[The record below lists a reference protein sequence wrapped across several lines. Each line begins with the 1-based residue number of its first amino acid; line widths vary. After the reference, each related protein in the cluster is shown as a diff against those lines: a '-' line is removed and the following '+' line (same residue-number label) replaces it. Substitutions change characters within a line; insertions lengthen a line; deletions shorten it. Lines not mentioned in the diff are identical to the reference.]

1 MSFYGVTVSSAG
13 DRRVQQRCDQSALP
27 ALSPLFGLWFLF
39 PPRLPPPVGLRAASE
54 CARSQGVGCG
64 ALFSTKLASMSFGCN
79 ALCSLWVTLLVLLV
93 SV

>member
-54 CARSQGVGCG
+54 CARSQGVGVVPCSRQSWQVCRLVVMLSVVCG
-64 ALFSTKLASMSFGCN
+64 
-79 ALCSLWVTLLVLLV
+79 
-93 SV
+93 